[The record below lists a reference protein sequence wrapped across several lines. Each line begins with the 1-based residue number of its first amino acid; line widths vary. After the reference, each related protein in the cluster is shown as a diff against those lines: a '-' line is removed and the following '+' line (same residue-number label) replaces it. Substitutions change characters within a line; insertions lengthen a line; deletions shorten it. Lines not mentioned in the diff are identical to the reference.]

1 MNIGLVILMILPGT
15 RQGFLA
21 RGSNCL
27 LQDYYG
33 SEAKDIETK
42 SSRRAPTNVIERLTK
57 YAIAIE
63 SAQLQCFSSFF
74 PCDNGLKFDWY

>member
-1 MNIGLVILMILPGT
+1 MILPGT

-74 PCDNGLKFDWY
+74 TCDNGLKFDWY